1 RRVLWACLVR
11 DFTRL
16 RSEGQERRDRIR
28 NSWIPDIPPFFHEH
42 SPRRPDIDAIMD
54 ADRFVVQ
61 SDKLRGERNSQL
73 DHASTTLHHL
83 YERVRL
89 EYYSTSIRSNR
100 PYRSGNTRGHA
111 LLVPKGRQ
119 LRFTNANPTELAPTI
134 RRPTERSLRVSAR

>member
-1 RRVLWACLVR
+1 FLTAYFVR
-11 DFTRL
+11 FL
-16 RSEGQERRDRIR
+16 LGLSSEGSRRRDRIR
-28 NSWIPDIPPFFHEH
+28 NGWIPDVPAFVHEH
-42 SPRRPDIDAIMD
+42 SHLRPNIDAIMD

-61 SDKLRGERNSQL
+61 SHKLRGERNSQL
-73 DHASTTLHHL
+73 DHASAALRHL

-119 LRFTNANPTELAPTI
+119 LRFRNENPTEI
-134 RRPTERSLRVSAR
+134 EN